1 MSFKIENK
9 FLGVEYQEKHLAVV
23 TLINEFKGYFLVV
36 QDTAW
41 VADGKYRFLSTVVLS
56 NNTETYLKATLS
68 MFGNNPRDDYQY
80 IEVCKL
86 EKVKRV
92 EKVSYS
98 YE

>member
-1 MSFKIENK
+1 MGYEIENK
-9 FLGVEYQEKHLAVV
+9 FSEVEYQEQHQAVV
-23 TLINEFKGYFLVV
+23 AVINEFKGYFLVV

-41 VADGKYRFLSTVVLS
+41 VADGKYRFSSTLVLS
-56 NNTETYLKATLS
+56 NNTEIYLKATLS

-80 IEVCKL
+80 IEIIKL

-92 EKVSYS
+92 EKVSYF